1 MFSDLTPSDF
11 TARQNASRRPVY
23 LLVMGFINVIG
34 WVFSLFV
41 LNAIPL
47 IHWIVNGTFA
57 VLTAVTVLLALRPR
71 TLPFFEVVVGVV
83 INFAMLSTVFV
94 GLYDHPKTYDPLE
107 YVLFVPAAYI
117 AAFSFL
123 GVLRGTVVC
132 LSVFLATLVLTLGH
146 YLPQLD
152 TLSAFELQAF
162 KILKLHY
169 ITSMVEILGLYGL
182 TTFLERQLK
191 ARIQAESTARYAFI
205 DTLTGLSNRRMF
217 QHRLEQTLQHASEKH
232 TGFAL
237 MFIDLDHF
245 KQVNDRYGHQAG
257 DELLQQI
264 SGRLSQNLRR
274 TDLLAR
280 ISGDEFA
287 VIAEGITDDQSAL
300 TLAEK
305 LISSLSER
313 FDLTGTALHASA
325 SIGVSLYPHHGSTAK
340 ELLAHADQA
349 MYDSKSKGRHACTLY
364 SPDRSGPEQAL
375 SC

>member
-1 MFSDLTPSDF
+1 MLSDLTPVDF
-11 TARQNASRRPVY
+11 TARQHASRRPVY

-34 WVFSLFV
+34 WIFSLFI
-41 LNAIPL
+41 LDAIPL
-47 IHWIVNGTFA
+47 IHWIVDGTFA
-57 VLTAVTVLLALRPR
+57 VLTAATVMLALKPR

-83 INFAMLSTVFV
+83 INFAMLSTVVV

-123 GVLRGTVVC
+123 GVLRGTMVC
-132 LSVFLATLVLTLGH
+132 LSVFLATLALTLGH
-146 YLPQLD
+146 YLPHFE
-152 TLSAFELQAF
+152 TLSALELQAF
-162 KILKLHY
+162 KVLKLHY

-205 DTLTGLSNRRMF
+205 DTLTGLGNRRLF
-217 QHRLEQTLQHASEKH
+217 QHRLEQTLTHATEKH

-245 KQVNDRYGHQAG
+245 KQVNDRHGHQAG

-264 SGRLSQNLRR
+264 SSRLSQNLRR

-287 VIAEGITDDQSAL
+287 VIAEGISDAGSAM

-305 LISSLSER
+305 LIASLSER
-313 FDLTGTALHASA
+313 FELTGASLYASA
-325 SIGVSLYPHHGSTAK
+325 SIGVSLFPQHGITAQD
-340 ELLAHADQA
+340 LLAHADQA
-349 MYDSKSKGRHACTLY
+349 MYVSKSRGRHACTLY
-364 SPDRSGPEQAL
+364 TPDRSSPEQPL
-375 SC
+375 IC